1 VVLVL
6 TVVVIAGVI
15 AAEHTSHGRSIVGG
29 VHDFLLKFMGVF
41 ALIGLTTAV
50 GVGLVATD
58 RIVMRPASRVVA
70 QALHRGVS
78 LAALTALVAHIV
90 LEITAHNVD
99 IVDAVVP
106 FHAQFRTLYTGLG
119 TIAFDLT
126 VLIIIT
132 GYLRGKFAGKLPW
145 AWRAIHAVAY
155 LAWPLSIIHGLLGGR
170 TAHPYVDWSYGACV
184 ALVLLALAVRFA
196 ATIRSEEE
204 KISHPVSDR
213 LSAPAEGVIPGS
225 RVSMAPAVSPAM
237 SQPIAALPVGSSGRA
252 GQASPAQIMA
262 EVPVAAPVS
271 EPVVASW
278 REPADVP
285 QAGWMAS
292 TPSPWAGQ
300 ADDDGPHTV
309 PGWAAPSYDA
319 PPPPAA
325 AAEAWPGGPGR
336 QVGYDSPGWAGSY
349 DPSASPY
356 DPSASPY
363 DPSASPY
370 DAQSVPQSVPQAQ
383 PQFPPQAAAAY
394 EPPPAPGWAASPG
407 LGMPRDSIPR
417 EAMPPRDWSTP
428 PGSPFPSADRAV
440 PGGPLPGGGIPG
452 TGING
457 AGFPGSGPASG
468 FPASGFPGNG
478 FPGSGFPA
486 ANVPPAGPPA
496 GPSSGP
502 RDWPGLQGQGG
513 APGHR
518 TVPRDWAA
526 SPAGSGLGGQQPP
539 SDWSAPR
546 QRTTPG
552 DWATPGETTT
562 PRGWTAPSDWS
573 TPPEGWTTPDE
584 SAANPGD
591 WSAPGEWTPP
601 GEWMPSRGGAQ

>member
-29 VHDFLLKFMGVF
+29 VHDFLLKCMGVF

-78 LAALTALVAHIV
+78 LAALTALVAHIL
-90 LEITAHNVD
+90 LEMAAHRVD
-99 IVDAVVP
+99 IIDAVVP
-106 FHAQFRTLYTGLG
+106 FHAHFRTLYTGLG

-196 ATIRSEEE
+196 ATVRSEEE

-225 RVSMAPAVSPAM
+225 RVSMAPVSPAM
-237 SQPIAALPVGSSGRA
+237 SQPIALPAGSSGRA
-252 GQASPAQIMA
+252 GQASPTQIMA
-262 EVPVAAPVS
+262 EVPAAAPVS
-271 EPVVASW
+271 EPVIASW

-292 TPSPWAGQ
+292 SPSPSPWAGQAADAASSPWAGQ

-309 PGWAAPSYDA
+309 PGWPAPSYDT
-319 PPPPAA
+319 PPPAA
-325 AAEAWPGGPGR
+325 AAPAAWPGGPAGH
-336 QVGYDSPGWAGSY
+336 DSPGWVGS
-349 DPSASPY
+349 
-356 DPSASPY
+356 Y

-370 DAQSVPQSVPQAQ
+370 DAQSLAQS
-383 PQFPPQAAAAY
+383 PPPAAY
-394 EPPPAPGWAASPG
+394 EPPRPPGWAASPG
-407 LGMPRDSIPR
+407 LGMPRDS
-417 EAMPPRDWSTP
+417 MPGATPHRDWSTP

-452 TGING
+452 IGING
-457 AGFPGSGPASG
+457 AGINGAA
-468 FPASGFPGNG
+468 FPAND
-478 FPGSGFPA
+478 FPA
-486 ANVPPAGPPA
+486 NDFPSNGYPAASMPPAGPMAAPPAGPPS
-496 GPSSGP
+496 GPPSGP
-502 RDWPGLQGQGG
+502 RDWPGPQAQGG

-518 TVPRDWAA
+518 TVPRDWAT

-539 SDWSAPR
+539 PDWSAPR

-573 TPPEGWTTPDE
+573 TPPEGWTTPDD
-584 SAANPGD
+584 SAASPGD